1 MSLTNLDKSSHLET
15 SQEHIINNQIEWL
28 QKAIEAEFKISKNT
42 LWELL
47 TFKKEIKK
55 QESINNSIDYR
66 KALIYEIQRL
76 SESGELKSQLSDEQS
91 ILLADK
97 LIALEKLKEKVQNWI
112 DELRNEITNNTYH
125 NELFSSQW
133 LTLKWSKN
141 ICEKIDNPKWMWDTL
156 IWFWIGI
163 VETGVIVGKV
173 IWETVVGIVK
183 LPYDAFALMTSKA
196 KLESNIK
203 I

>member
-15 SQEHIINNQIEWL
+15 SQENIINNQIDWL
-28 QKAIEAEFKISKNT
+28 QKAIEVEFKISQNT

-47 TFKKEIKK
+47 SFKKEMRR
-55 QESINNSIDYR
+55 QENINDSIDYR
-66 KALIYEIQRL
+66 KALISEIQRL
-76 SESGELKSQLSDEQS
+76 SESWELKSQLSDEQS
-91 ILLADK
+91 IVLADK

-156 IWFWIGI
+156 IWFWVGI
-163 VETGVIVGKV
+163 VETGVIIGKV
-173 IWETVVGIVK
+173 IWEAAVGLVK
-183 LPYDAFALMTSKA
+183 LPYDTFALMTSKA

>member
-156 IWFWIGI
+156 IWFWVGVI
-163 VETGVIVGKV
+163 ETGVIVGKV
-173 IWETVVGIVK
+173 IWETVVGIIK

>member
-66 KALIYEIQRL
+66 KALISEIQRL

>member
-156 IWFWIGI
+156 IWFWVGVI
-163 VETGVIVGKV
+163 ETGVIVGKV
-173 IWETVVGIVK
+173 IWETVVGIIK
-183 LPYDAFALMTSKA
+183 LPVDAFALMTSKA

>member
-15 SQEHIINNQIEWL
+15 SQEHIINNQIEGL

-42 LWELL
+42 LGELL

-97 LIALEKLKEKVQNWI
+97 LIALEKLKEKVQNGI

-125 NELFSSQW
+125 NELFSSQG

-141 ICEKIDNPKWMWDTL
+141 ICEKIDNPKGMGDTL
-156 IWFWIGI
+156 IGFGVGVI
-163 VETGVIVGKV
+163 ETGVIVGKV
-173 IWETVVGIVK
+173 IGETVVGIIK

>member
-15 SQEHIINNQIEWL
+15 SQKHIINNQIEWL

-156 IWFWIGI
+156 IWFWVGVI
-163 VETGVIVGKV
+163 ETGVIVGKV
-173 IWETVVGIVK
+173 IWETVVGIIKFPV
-183 LPYDAFALMTSKA
+183 DAFALMTSKA

>member
-66 KALIYEIQRL
+66 KALISEIQRL

-156 IWFWIGI
+156 IWFWVGVI
-163 VETGVIVGKV
+163 ETGVIVGKV
-173 IWETVVGIVK
+173 IWETVVGIIK
-183 LPYDAFALMTSKA
+183 LPVDAFALMTSKA

>member
-15 SQEHIINNQIEWL
+15 SQEYIINNQIEWL

-47 TFKKEIKK
+47 TFKKESKK

-66 KALIYEIQRL
+66 KALISEIQRL